1 MHSKN
6 FVLQVNLHS
15 LLVSASRFFKVF
27 SFSFRLPLLL
37 FTFILCRDQTHLD
50 QTLSNKMKTS
60 LRYALLA
67 CLAAVS
73 AAPLLER
80 DSIGKNP
87 CYLIL
92 FLLLIGTRCL
102 LSSTRPI
109 AALRSVLSISLLL
122 WERTRLDWNH
132 FMFWR
137 RRYLST
143 YSECSNF
150 HSRRFRRVSIHRLV
164 CLIHY

>member
-1 MHSKN
+1 MIRWSLCPSWPSNYNELSDRKLGQSPCSIPISTNSSEIRSKN
-6 FVLQVNLHS
+6 SVLGVSLHS

-50 QTLSNKMKTS
+50 HTLSNKMKTS
-60 LRYALLA
+60 LRYVLLA
-67 CLAAVS
+67 CLAVVS

-80 DSIGKNP
+80 DSIGNNP

-122 WERTRLDWNH
+122 
-132 FMFWR
+132 
-137 RRYLST
+137 
-143 YSECSNF
+143 
-150 HSRRFRRVSIHRLV
+150 
-164 CLIHY
+164 